1 MHVVNAA
8 VLDEWTI
15 LPDKAVVSHVLDG
28 RVARLLIQSRRC
40 PERPELP
47 FVTRAVRSRG
57 GGRSRSYRLVAPHS
71 QTAGAR
77 NHTVP
82 TSR

>member
-28 RVARLLIQSRRC
+28 RVARLLVQSRRC
-40 PERPELP
+40 PE
-47 FVTRAVRSRG
+47 
-57 GGRSRSYRLVAPHS
+57 SRSSPSSPERCDHVVA
-71 QTAGAR
+71 AVLAR
-77 NHTVP
+77 IA
-82 TSR
+82 